1 MTNGTKNTSDLILNS
16 TLGTE
21 ESHTAIESEGV
32 DNSPK
37 TTPPVQKKVI
47 RRIDNPGRGN
57 CAFYAFSIGLIDI
70 IKKERAVN
78 GNVRSPTFERWVA
91 FDPSLANDYYA
102 ICAFD
107 LNNPNKQKA
116 LLDRMQMGLR
126 KITYQYKMNELRKT
140 CARSR
145 AADGYTDLVA
155 TSSFV
160 NFSYLFYGLK
170 RDNDSRYNEFSDEKT
185 KAALVGGRNFHL
197 LDELPENPKELKNS
211 YIFCKDELSYIN
223 VNGEVKK
230 VKINKLALFKK
241 ELATINGD
249 SSSSLKLTAEQIK
262 KLITSNGGH
271 IPTAALKRISI
282 DDAFASKGI
291 NPLELK
297 KRVSQS
303 TLPSLLERVLNITEV
318 EQQEVWQTI
327 FDEANWEVKR
337 PDLLQLLAT
346 HLPSLTEDER
356 NRLRMRISDGLYEA
370 VSDERKKH
378 VLAILQEDNT
388 LIVDG
393 FENYTLA
400 PLFLRLFYGDD
411 VDLDA
416 TTEETPISPNSAI
429 PTAIAR
435 ITQNYF
441 WGTHLDL
448 DYLAYPFEVN
458 LHTLENRIQKYPFND
473 VPTRPILTVNN
484 EGNGHWT
491 TFIEEIQTV
500 VAGLANN
507 TKAVKEAEVIKKPE
521 GKVEPEIKVAPER
534 KTQSESNVGTESKAS
549 LLRKPVTR
557 RKLFKEINDVEVLQ
571 RVVGDAVTR
580 YCAHSDGIF
589 FSIFHRHGETGRR
602 RAQDFLAKINGGKDF
617 DEAKKLL
624 ISYLENDK
632 NGNTHP
638 HSFRTMLLHE
648 LTNASLNVTLLESSK
663 NYDWQLVQ
671 FKKQI
676 RIEENTA
683 TTILSSL

>member
-1 MTNGTKNTSDLILNS
+1 MTGGTKNTSDLILNS
-16 TLGTE
+16 SQGT
-21 ESHTAIESEGV
+21 HKPRTVVESEGA

-37 TTPPVQKKVI
+37 TTEFIQKKVV

-70 IKKERAVN
+70 IKKERAAN
-78 GNVRSPTFERWVA
+78 GNVRSPMFERWIA
-91 FDPSLANDYYA
+91 LDPSFANDYEA

-107 LNNPNKQKA
+107 LNNPNKQTA

-126 KITYQYKMNELRKT
+126 KITYQYKLSELRKT

-145 AADGYTDLVA
+145 LADGYAGLVG

-170 RDNDSRYNEFSDEKT
+170 RDNDPRYNEFADEKI

-197 LDELPENPKELKNS
+197 LDEFPEDPKKLKNS

-230 VKINKLALFKK
+230 VKINNLALFKK
-241 ELATINGD
+241 ELVKINGD

-271 IPTAALKRISI
+271 TPTAALKRMSI
-282 DDAFASKGI
+282 DAAFTSKGI
-291 NPLELK
+291 NALELK

-303 TLPSLLERVLNITEV
+303 TLPGLLERVLNITEAG
-318 EQQEVWQTI
+318 QQEVWQTI
-327 FDEANWEVKR
+327 FDEATWEVKK
-337 PDLLQLLAT
+337 PVLLQLLAT
-346 HLPSLTEDER
+346 HLPELTELERDE
-356 NRLRMRISDGLYEA
+356 LRREISNGLYEA

-378 VLAILQEDNT
+378 VLEILQEDNT
-388 LIVDG
+388 LFIDG
-393 FENYTLA
+393 FENYILA
-400 PLFLRLFYGDD
+400 PLFLRLLYGDD

-416 TTEETPISPNSAI
+416 TTEETPIAPNSAI
-429 PTAIAR
+429 PSAIER

-458 LHTLENRIQKYPFND
+458 LHTLENKIQKYPFND
-473 VPTRPILTVNN
+473 EPDRPILTVNN

-491 TFIEEIQTV
+491 TLVEEIQKVIVRPT
-500 VAGLANN
+500 NIR
-507 TKAVKEAEVIKKPE
+507 KIVKETETIKKAE
-521 GKVEPEIKVAPER
+521 SKVEPEIKVQPEN
-534 KTQSESNVGTESKAS
+534 KVEAESKAP
-549 LLRKPVTR
+549 LPRKPVAR
-557 RKLFKEINDVEVLQ
+557 KKLFKEINDVEELQ
-571 RVVGDAVTR
+571 RVIGDAVIR
-580 YCAHSDGIF
+580 YCAHSDGII
-589 FSIFHRHGETGRR
+589 FSFFHRHGKSGRD
-602 RAQDFLAKINGGKDF
+602 RAQAFLAEINVEKDF
-617 DEAKKLL
+617 NEVKNLL
-624 ISYLENDK
+624 IDYLENDK
-632 NGNTHP
+632 KGNTHP

-648 LTNASLNVTLLESSK
+648 LTNPSLNTSLQETSK

-671 FKKQI
+671 LKKQI
-676 RIEENTA
+676 DIEENTA